1 MKRNFDVI
9 VCDLPDYENL
19 VAEMY
24 IQGEF
29 IGLLSQES
37 GIGNF
42 MVEFGSS
49 VSSKEIAFADLHN
62 VLEKAFQRLTSVG

>member
-1 MKRNFDVI
+1 MKRDFDVI

-24 IQGEF
+24 IQEEF

-42 MVEFGSS
+42 MVEFGPS
-49 VSSKEIAFADLHN
+49 VASKEIAFADLSN